1 MRALLKRSDDRLQSY
16 GSYTHLGA
24 LQQNQTLDPSPTLKG
39 NFQKLLPANFDEN
52 FLIKMES

>member
-1 MRALLKRSDDRLQSY
+1 MEA
-16 GSYTHLGA
+16 TPIWAH

-39 NFQKLLPANFDEN
+39 NFQKLLPANSDEN